1 MTGWA
6 SAAAGLAGLVA
17 AAVPS
22 SVLFTFA
29 DPEIAESSGLVD
41 AASVVYTVNDSGS
54 GPVLYGVD
62 PATGRTATRTTYTS
76 DEVVDVEALA
86 PGRGDTVWVGDV
98 GDNGADRDG
107 VALYRVRPGSAGDAA
122 RLDLRYPDGPRDAE
136 TVLAH
141 PRTGRLFV
149 VSKNVFGGTVYAV
162 PPGAGPGAPV
172 TMRPFAQVPGLV
184 TDGAFLPDGDHVVLR
199 GYGTAT
205 VLTFP
210 AFEVTGTVDLPEQ
223 RQGEAIS
230 VGRDGRVL
238 VSSEGV
244 GSDVL
249 RVRLPAD
256 LTTLAPAPSPPPS
269 TAAESPARPSA
280 GAPDAPDSA
289 DGAGG
294 DEREPAAS
302 GRGGLWSHPLA
313 AAARVLMGVALLGA
327 LGLTWWRLRNR

>member
-6 SAAAGLAGLVA
+6 SAAAGAAGLLV

-41 AASVVYTVNDSGS
+41 AGSVVYTVNDSGS

-62 PATGRTATRTTYTS
+62 PASGRTTTRTTYTT

-86 PGRGDTVWVGDV
+86 PGRGGTVWVGDI
-98 GDNGADRDG
+98 GDNGAQRDT
-107 VALYRVRPGSAGDAA
+107 VALYRVRPGSGGAT

-141 PRTGRLFV
+141 PRTGQLFV

-162 PPGAGPGAPV
+162 PAGARPGV
-172 TMRPFAQVPGLV
+172 VTTMRRFAQVPGLV
-184 TDGAFLPDGDHVVLR
+184 TDGAFLPDGEHVVLR
-199 GYGTAT
+199 GYGSAT

-210 AFEVTGTVDLPEQ
+210 AFEVTGTVDLPDQ

-238 VSSEGV
+238 LSSEGV
-244 GSDVL
+244 GTDVL
-249 RVRLPAD
+249 DVRLPAR
-256 LTTLAPAPSPPPS
+256 LTAPAPDPTPS
-269 TAAESPARPSA
+269 RSSAAEPPARPPA
-280 GAPDAPDSA
+280 AN
-289 DGAGG
+289 G
-294 DEREPAAS
+294 DEQPAA
-302 GRGGLWSHPLA
+302 GEREGMWSHPLA
-313 AAARVLMGVALLGA
+313 ALARVLMGVVLLGA
-327 LGLTWWRLRNR
+327 LGLTWWRLRHR

>member
-41 AASVVYTVNDSGS
+41 AGSVVYTVNDSGS

-62 PATGRTATRTTYTS
+62 PATGRTTTRTAYTS
-76 DEVVDVEALA
+76 DVVVDVEALA
-86 PGRGDTVWVGDV
+86 PGRGGTVWVGDV

-107 VALYRVRPGSAGDAA
+107 VVLYRVRPGGTLDAA

-136 TVLAH
+136 TVLSH

-162 PPGAGPGAPV
+162 PRGARPGAPA

-184 TDGAFLPDGDHVVLR
+184 TDGAFLPDGKHVVLR

-230 VGRDGRVL
+230 VGRDGGRVL

-244 GSDVL
+244 GTDVL
-249 RVRLPAD
+249 RLRLPAD
-256 LTTLAPAPSPPPS
+256 LTTPDPAPTPSPS
-269 TAAESPARPSA
+269 SPAEPSA
-280 GAPDAPDSA
+280 RPTAGAA
-289 DGAGG
+289 GAAGEQAG
-294 DEREPAAS
+294 ES
-302 GRGGLWSHPLA
+302 GRGGMWSHPLA

-327 LGLTWWRLRNR
+327 LGLAWWRLRGR

>member
-76 DEVVDVEALA
+76 DDVVDVEALA
-86 PGRGDTVWVGDV
+86 PGRGGTVWVGDV

-107 VALYRVRPGSAGDAA
+107 VALYRVRPGGTGDAA

-136 TVLAH
+136 TLLAH

-162 PPGAGPGAPV
+162 PPGARPGAPV

-184 TDGAFLPDGDHVVLR
+184 TDGAFLPDGEHVVLR

-230 VGRDGRVL
+230 AGRAGRVL

-244 GSDVL
+244 GTDVL
-249 RVRLPAD
+249 RVRLPGH
-256 LTTLAPAPSPPPS
+256 LTTPAPEPTPSPS
-269 TAAESPARPSA
+269 SAAEPSGRPTA
-280 GAPDAPDSA
+280 GAT
-289 DGAGG
+289 
-294 DEREPAAS
+294 DEQPRES
-302 GRGGLWSHPLA
+302 GREGMWSDPLA

-327 LGLTWWRLRNR
+327 LGLTWWRLRGR